1 MIPAP
6 DRQISNMPE
15 EIELPRDN
23 GELVFEAPWEGRAFG
38 LAVALNEGGRYE
50 WSEFVYYLSREI
62 KDDPSEE
69 MSYYEKW
76 LAGLASLAAERGLI
90 TTEELE
96 QRTQEYATGE
106 RNDGD
111 H

>member
-1 MIPAP
+1 MTAAP

-23 GELVFEAPWEGRAFG
+23 GELIFEAPWEGRVFG

-50 WSEFVYYLSREI
+50 WSEFVLQLSREI
-62 KDDPSEE
+62 KADPSEE
-69 MSYYEKW
+69 KAYYEKW
-76 LAGLASLAAERGLI
+76 LAGLAGLAIEKGLI
-90 TTEELE
+90 SKEELE
-96 QRTQEYATGE
+96 QRTREYATGE
-106 RNDGD
+106 RNDDD

>member
-1 MIPAP
+1 MTAAP

-23 GELVFEAPWEGRAFG
+23 GELIFEAPWEGRVFG

-50 WSEFVYYLSREI
+50 WSEFVSQLSREI
-62 KDDPSEE
+62 KADPSEE
-69 MSYYEKW
+69 KAYYEKW
-76 LAGLASLAAERGLI
+76 LAGLAGLAIEKGLI
-90 TTEELE
+90 SKEELE
-96 QRTQEYATGE
+96 QRTREYATGE
-106 RNDGD
+106 RNDDD